1 MKKLVLMAVLGVMVY
16 GGWRWQRET
25 PSDSKASLAFNR
37 FWVDHLPTGE
47 RDPFNVLVMST
58 PESIGG
64 FAEETMWNGK
74 IERFRFVADGDTIR
88 AVFPYTGDRE
98 QLTVKATACDE
109 ADMDYCLEITG
120 SKRGVSRYYSRSGWE
135 RRGVADIEAFRAEL
149 QRTAN

>member
-1 MKKLVLMAVLGVMVY
+1 MKKLALMAVLGVMVY

-25 PSDSKASLAFNR
+25 PSESKASLAFNR

-64 FAEETMWNGK
+64 FAEETMWNGR
-74 IERFRFVADGDTIR
+74 IERFRFDADGDVIR

-98 QLTVKATACDE
+98 QITLKATKCDE
-109 ADMDYCLEITG
+109 ADMDFCLEISG

-135 RRGVADIEAFRAEL
+135 RRRGADITSFRDEL
-149 QRTAN
+149 LRTAK